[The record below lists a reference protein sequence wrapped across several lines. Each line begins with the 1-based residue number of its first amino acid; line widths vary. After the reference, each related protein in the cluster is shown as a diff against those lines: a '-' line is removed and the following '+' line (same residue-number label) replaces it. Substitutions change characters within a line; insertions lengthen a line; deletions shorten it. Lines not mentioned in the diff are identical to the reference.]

1 MEISKLFPTFPTPII
16 LYNYGQDSHDMNVS
30 LLESIFKE
38 KDNDKDG
45 NVASNMGG
53 WHSKLK
59 MEERYSSFQL
69 LKDKIEECSN
79 DYCRQTGYKEGL
91 VVERLWANVSGPGD
105 INMPHHHGRSC
116 LTGVYY
122 PLNELKD
129 NKMECRYVKEASLLP
144 GSWDGKNGGSVVFT
158 DPAYGQKIRLEE
170 GDDVSPFTVQHYH
183 LYPVA
188 GLLAVFPA
196 HLIHTV
202 TPFKDKKVRVS
213 ISFVCKY
220 GTD

>member
-1 MEISKLFPTFPTPII
+1 
-16 LYNYGQDSHDMNVS
+16 
-30 LLESIFKE
+30 
-38 KDNDKDG
+38 
-45 NVASNMGG
+45 
-53 WHSKLK
+53 
-59 MEERYSSFQL
+59 
-69 LKDKIEECSN
+69 
-79 DYCRQTGYKEGL
+79 
-91 VVERLWANVSGPGD
+91 
-105 INMPHHHGRSC
+105 
-116 LTGVYY
+116 
-122 PLNELKD
+122 
-129 NKMECRYVKEASLLP
+129 MECKYVQEASLLP

-158 DPAYGQKIRLEE
+158 DPAYGQKIRLVE

-188 GLLAVFPA
+188 GLLAVFPS

>member
-1 MEISKLFPTFPTPII
+1 MATSQVFPLFPTAVGV
-16 LYNYGQDSHDMNVS
+16 YNFG
-30 LLESIFKE
+30 
-38 KDNDKDG
+38 KDYHEVNKALVRDVFIEQEEDPVG
-45 NVASNMGG
+45 HERSNMGG

-129 NKMECRYVKEASLLP
+129 NKMECRYAKEVSLLP

-170 GDDVSPFTVQHYH
+170 GDDISPFTVQHYH